1 MRYPAPVFLGDR
13 DTGDMEGKIESVG
26 ESADMRSPMG
36 IVRFDAVWRD
46 PTGGEMEGDDFET

>member
-36 IVRFDAVWRD
+36 IVRFEAV
-46 PTGGEMEGDDFET
+46 